1 MMATQ
6 NVAVH
11 SAAVVSMGQAVTIY
25 SLFLPPLTEV
35 RRATA
40 DDPAMR
46 GDVRMGQFGAAIV
59 VTGIGLILS
68 NLTGSSLP
76 LTVGLIMSLIVAVV
90 YETAMR
96 QDGVNNA

>member
-1 MMATQ
+1 
-6 NVAVH
+6 
-11 SAAVVSMGQAVTIY
+11 
-25 SLFLPPLTEV
+25 
-35 RRATA
+35 
-40 DDPAMR
+40 
-46 GDVRMGQFGAAIV
+46 V

-96 QDGVNNA
+96 QDGANNA